1 MSDQS
6 KIKTKIAALLAKA
19 KGTDN
24 EHEAEAFLAKAQQM
38 LEEHQLTMADLDD
51 QDDPIGWNAGL
62 DCTKWTASWQAD
74 LYSSLARLYGCR
86 VVKVHKMKGYFL
98 ELIGRE
104 SAVVTTELMFPWVK
118 AQVNAK
124 GRELFKAGGAPD
136 AAKGARLVG
145 NALTRRIW
153 TLIRENEAKQ
163 DAPKTDAIAKN
174 ALVTRDAVLAKVDE
188 IYGNLKK
195 GRATRT
201 TTSAS
206 ARQLAEGIGLH
217 RQATGSSALRIGGR

>member
-6 KIKTKIAALLAKA
+6 KIKQKIAALLAKA
-19 KGTDN
+19 RGTDN
-24 EHEAEAFLAKAQQM
+24 EHEAETFLAEAMQM
-38 LEEHQLTMADLDD
+38 LEEHQLTLGDVDGA
-51 QDDPIGWNAGL
+51 DDPIGWNAGL

-74 LYSSLARLYGCR
+74 IYSALARLYGCR

-98 ELIGRE
+98 ELVGRE
-104 SAVVTTELMFPWVK
+104 SSVITTDLMFPWIK
-118 AQVNAK
+118 EQVNEK

-163 DAPKTDAIAKN
+163 DLPKTDAIAKN
-174 ALVTRDAVLAKVDE
+174 ALVTRDQVLAKME
-188 IYGNLKK
+188 EHYGELKK
-195 GRATRT
+195 GRAVRT
-201 TTSAS
+201 GTTAS
-206 ARQLAEGIGLH
+206 ARDLAGGIGLH
-217 RQATGSSALRIGGR
+217 RQAGGASQLRLK

>member
-19 KGTDN
+19 RGTDN
-24 EHEAEAFLAKAQQM
+24 EHEAETFLAKAMQM
-38 LEEHQLTMADLDD
+38 LEEHQLTLGDVDGA
-51 QDDPIGWNAGL
+51 DDPIGWNAGL

-74 LYSSLARLYGCR
+74 IYSALARLYGCR
-86 VVKVHKMKGYFL
+86 VVKVHKWKGYFL

-104 SAVVTTELMFPWVK
+104 SAVVTTDLMFPWIK
-118 AQVNAK
+118 EQVNAK

-163 DAPKTDAIAKN
+163 DAPKTDAIGKN
-174 ALVTRDAVLAKVDE
+174 QLVTRDQVLAKME
-188 IYGNLKK
+188 EHYGDLKK

-201 TTSAS
+201 QTSSS
-206 ARQLAEGIGLH
+206 ARELAGGIGLH
-217 RQATGSSALRIGGR
+217 RQAGGSSQLRLK